1 MYLEIQDFRTQYE
14 DIMGRTSVKQ
24 RDLLLSILMTDMEK
38 TFKISVM
45 KTILS
50 EKDDEEIIKL
60 YREVAFSRS
69 VKV

>member
-24 RDLLLSILMTDMEK
+24 RDLLLSILMIDMEK